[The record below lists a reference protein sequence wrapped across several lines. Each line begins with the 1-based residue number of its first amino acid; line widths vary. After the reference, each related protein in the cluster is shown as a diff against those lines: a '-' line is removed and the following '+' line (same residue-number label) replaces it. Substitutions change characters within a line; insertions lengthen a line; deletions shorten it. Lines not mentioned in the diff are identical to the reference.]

1 MSNVLKKQKKR
12 GLNMQKTKE
21 WLVLNA
27 VKAWLVNYEDKETE
41 LTPQYQ
47 QLHKELYNAFVTNE
61 TPVQKRGRP
70 AKRARKKE
78 TSSSTSSKEKVT
90 EPKEQ
95 T

>member
-1 MSNVLKKQKKR
+1 MN
-12 GLNMQKTKE
+12 KTKE
-21 WLVLNA
+21 WLILNA

-47 QLHKELYNAFVTNE
+47 QLHKELYSAFITND

-70 AKRARKKE
+70 AKRQRKKKA
-78 TSSSTSSKEKVT
+78 SSNEASKETVET
-90 EPKEQ
+90 PQEQ

>member
-1 MSNVLKKQKKR
+1 
-12 GLNMQKTKE
+12 MQKTKE

-27 VKAWLVNYEDKETE
+27 VKAWLVNYEDKENE
-41 LTPQYQ
+41 LTPQYNT
-47 QLHKELYNAFVTNE
+47 LHKELYNAFITNE
-61 TPVQKRGRP
+61 TPVQKRGRS

-78 TSSSTSSKEKVT
+78 TSSNSPSKEKVT

>member
-1 MSNVLKKQKKR
+1 M
-12 GLNMQKTKE
+12 KTKE
-21 WLVLNA
+21 YLILNA
-27 VKAWLVNYEDKETE
+27 VKAWLINYQGKGSE
-41 LTPQYQ
+41 LESQYDE
-47 QLHKELYNAFVTNE
+47 LHKELYSAFITND

>member
-1 MSNVLKKQKKR
+1 
-12 GLNMQKTKE
+12 MQKTKE

-27 VKAWLVNYEDKETE
+27 VKAWLYNYEDKEEE

-47 QLHKELYNAFVTNE
+47 QLHQELYNAFITNE

-70 AKRARKKE
+70 AKRQRKKE
-78 TSSSTSSKEKVT
+78 ATGDTPGKEENKT
-90 EPKEQ
+90 